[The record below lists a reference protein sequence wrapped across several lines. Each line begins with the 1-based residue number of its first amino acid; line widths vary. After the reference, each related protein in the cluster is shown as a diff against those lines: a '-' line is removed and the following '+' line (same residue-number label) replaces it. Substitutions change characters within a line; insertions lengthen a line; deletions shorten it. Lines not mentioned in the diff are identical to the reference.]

1 MRTLILGKDMKEKKL
16 MDQSFSLDAKT
27 LSKILA
33 NEILKCK
40 EKDKLSLFPAL
51 EIGLPFQM
59 QSVYNISPTL
69 TE

>member
-1 MRTLILGKDMKEKKL
+1 
-16 MDQSFSLDAKT
+16 MDQAFSLDAKT

-40 EKDKLSLFPAL
+40 EKDKLSLFPEL

>member
-1 MRTLILGKDMKEKKL
+1 
-16 MDQSFSLDAKT
+16 MDQSFSVDAKT

-40 EKDKLSLFPAL
+40 EKDKLSLFPEL
-51 EIGLPFQM
+51 EIHLPFQM